1 MNKSDKIKQK
11 LARMLVSAPKLSL
24 ALALILCAFL
34 CAFAPKL
41 AIDASTQT
49 LLLENDKDLELWR
62 DITKRYEIPNTLVI
76 AYTPNSDLLSQ
87 NSISTLAALSKD
99 LAQIKGVKSVFSMLD
114 APLLLSSGLKFSDLL
129 GTIPTLK
136 DSNASKEAIK
146 AEFLSSPFYKNS
158 LVSSDF
164 KTTALLLTLEP
175 NPGYNEFIASITELE
190 NTLKNAENNATAKTL
205 LKEQRAAF
213 KAYRDEL
220 RIAEHEQI
228 AQIRQ
233 VIAKYNQNSQTRIP
247 HQDEFSNSQNGIP
260 HQDEF
265 SNSQT
270 RIPYQAPSSQLFLGG
285 INMIADDMIAF
296 VRSDLATYGLATLLL
311 CSLCLFVY
319 YLQLR
324 YVFLAI
330 FICLVCVGVASGL
343 FGLLGFEIT
352 VISSNYIALQLIIT
366 LSVVIHLI
374 NSYREFFRKK
384 SSFSQKAIVYL
395 ALKERMSPCFF
406 AIFTTIIGFISLVF
420 SDIRPIIS
428 LGVMMSASITLSLIL
443 SFWLFGSIMS
453 LLSKKSVNT
462 AFERYFSL
470 TTLCAKI
477 ALNLRARKVVFA
489 ISALGLCVGLWGIS
503 KLSVENSFIG
513 YFKESTDI
521 YKGME
526 LIDNKLG
533 GTVPLDIIISFKK
546 DKKEPRNSSLDD
558 EFADEFASS
567 DAAQYWFN
575 ERRMSVLKSVNEYLK
590 NKEFIGSVSSLA
602 DLLEVGKELNEGR
615 ELDALALALIYSSL
629 SGERRE
635 LILTPFVSIENDEL
649 HFSVR
654 TLDSDPR
661 LKRAEFLRTLQNELN
676 ELVGENADVKIS
688 GAMKLYTNML
698 DSLFGSQINSLGFV
712 LLAFFVTFWL
722 IFASLRLAIIAIC
735 INILPLICVLGA
747 MGLAGLSLD
756 IMSITIGSISLGI
769 GVDSAIHYIYR
780 YKRELAHFKDSKKA
794 IIASHASIG
803 YALYYTSF
811 AVFIGFGVMISSNFW
826 PTIYFG
832 ALTDLVMFFMLA
844 SSLILL
850 PSLLLSQS
858 AYPANEKNKAK
869 TTNAV

>member
-34 CAFAPKL
+34 CAFVPKL

-62 DITKRYEIPNTLVI
+62 DITKRYKIPNTLVI
-76 AYTPNSDLLSQ
+76 AYTPNSDLLSES
-87 NSISTLAALSKD
+87 SISTLVALSKD

-175 NPGYNEFIASITELE
+175 NPGYNEFITSITALE
-190 NTLKNAENNATAKTL
+190 NTLKNSENNATAKTL

-228 AQIRQ
+228 TQIRQ
-233 VIAKYNQNSQTRIP
+233 VIAKYNQNSQSRIP
-247 HQDEFSNSQNGIP
+247 HQAS
-260 HQDEF
+260 
-265 SNSQT
+265 
-270 RIPYQAPSSQLFLGG
+270 SSQLFLGG

-428 LGVMMSASITLSLIL
+428 LGLMMSASITLSLIF

-513 YFKESTDI
+513 YFKENTDI

-629 SGERRE
+629 SGEGRE

-676 ELVGENADVKIS
+676 ELVGKDAEVKIS

-712 LLAFFVTFWL
+712 LLAFFATFWL

>member
-62 DITKRYEIPNTLVI
+62 DITKRYKIPNTLVI
-76 AYTPNSDLLSQ
+76 AYTPNSDLLSES
-87 NSISTLAALSKD
+87 SISTLAALSKD

-175 NPGYNEFIASITELE
+175 NPGYNEFIASITALE

-233 VIAKYNQNSQTRIP
+233 VIAKYNQNSQSRIP
-247 HQDEFSNSQNGIP
+247 HQAS
-260 HQDEF
+260 
-265 SNSQT
+265 
-270 RIPYQAPSSQLFLGG
+270 SSQLFLGG

-428 LGVMMSASITLSLIL
+428 LGVMMSASITLSLIF

-513 YFKESTDI
+513 YFKENTDI

-676 ELVGENADVKIS
+676 ELVGENAQVKIS

-698 DSLFGSQINSLGFV
+698 DSLFDSQINSLGFV
-712 LLAFFVTFWL
+712 LLAFFATFWL

>member
-34 CAFAPKL
+34 CAFVPKL

-76 AYTPNSDLLSQ
+76 AYTPNSDLLSES
-87 NSISTLAALSKD
+87 SISTLAALSKD

-175 NPGYNEFIASITELE
+175 NPGYNEFIASITALE
-190 NTLKNAENNATAKTL
+190 NTLKNAQNNATAKTL

-228 AQIRQ
+228 TQIRQ
-233 VIAKYNQNSQTRIP
+233 VIAKYNQNSQSRIP

-260 HQDEF
+260 YQDKA
-265 SNSQT
+265 S
-270 RIPYQAPSSQLFLGG
+270 SSQLFLGG

-428 LGVMMSASITLSLIL
+428 LGVMMSASITLSLIF

-513 YFKESTDI
+513 YFKENTDI

-676 ELVGENADVKIS
+676 ELVGENAQVKIS

-698 DSLFGSQINSLGFV
+698 DSLFSSQINSLGFV
-712 LLAFFVTFWL
+712 LLAFFATFWL

>member
-34 CAFAPKL
+34 CAFVPKL

-62 DITKRYEIPNTLVI
+62 DITKRYKIPNTLVI
-76 AYTPNSDLLSQ
+76 AYTPNSDLLSES
-87 NSISTLAALSKD
+87 SISTLAALSKD

-175 NPGYNEFIASITELE
+175 NPGYNEFIASITALE
-190 NTLKNAENNATAKTL
+190 NTLKNAQNNATAKTL

-228 AQIRQ
+228 TQIRQ
-233 VIAKYNQNSQTRIP
+233 VIAKYNQNSQSRIP
-247 HQDEFSNSQNGIP
+247 HQAS
-260 HQDEF
+260 
-265 SNSQT
+265 
-270 RIPYQAPSSQLFLGG
+270 SSQLFLGG

-296 VRSDLATYGLATLLL
+296 VRSDLATYGLAILLL

-428 LGVMMSASITLSLIL
+428 LGVMMSASITLSLIF

-513 YFKESTDI
+513 YFKENTDI

-629 SGERRE
+629 SGEGRE

-676 ELVGENADVKIS
+676 ELVGENAQVKIS

-698 DSLFGSQINSLGFV
+698 DSLFSSQINSLGFV
-712 LLAFFVTFWL
+712 LLAFFATFWL

>member
-34 CAFAPKL
+34 SAFVPKL

-62 DITKRYEIPNTLVI
+62 DITKRYKIPNTLVI
-76 AYTPNSDLLSQ
+76 AYTPNSDLLSES
-87 NSISTLAALSKD
+87 SISTLAALSKD

-175 NPGYNEFIASITELE
+175 NPGYNEFITSITALE
-190 NTLKNAENNATAKTL
+190 NTLKNAQNNATAKTM

-220 RIAEHEQI
+220 RVAEHEQI
-228 AQIRQ
+228 TQIRQ
-233 VIAKYNQNSQTRIP
+233 VIAKYNQNSQSRIP
-247 HQDEFSNSQNGIP
+247 H
-260 HQDEF
+260 
-265 SNSQT
+265 
-270 RIPYQAPSSQLFLGG
+270 QAPSSQLFLGG

-428 LGVMMSASITLSLIL
+428 LGLMMSASITLSLIF

-513 YFKESTDI
+513 YFKENTDI

-629 SGERRE
+629 SGEGRE

-661 LKRAEFLRTLQNELN
+661 
-676 ELVGENADVKIS
+676 
-688 GAMKLYTNML
+688 
-698 DSLFGSQINSLGFV
+698 
-712 LLAFFVTFWL
+712 
-722 IFASLRLAIIAIC
+722 
-735 INILPLICVLGA
+735 
-747 MGLAGLSLD
+747 
-756 IMSITIGSISLGI
+756 
-769 GVDSAIHYIYR
+769 
-780 YKRELAHFKDSKKA
+780 
-794 IIASHASIG
+794 
-803 YALYYTSF
+803 
-811 AVFIGFGVMISSNFW
+811 
-826 PTIYFG
+826 
-832 ALTDLVMFFMLA
+832 
-844 SSLILL
+844 
-850 PSLLLSQS
+850 
-858 AYPANEKNKAK
+858 
-869 TTNAV
+869 

>member
-34 CAFAPKL
+34 CAFVPKL

-62 DITKRYEIPNTLVI
+62 DITKRYKIPNTLVI

-87 NSISTLAALSKD
+87 NCISTLEALSKD

-146 AEFLSSPFYKNS
+146 AEFLNSPFYKNS

-175 NPGYNEFIASITELE
+175 NSRYNEFIASITALE
-190 NTLKNAENNATAKTL
+190 NTLKNSENNATAKTL

-220 RIAEHEQI
+220 RVAEHDQI
-228 AQIRQ
+228 TQIRQ
-233 VIAKYNQNSQTRIP
+233 VIAKYNQNL
-247 HQDEFSNSQNGIP
+247 
-260 HQDEF
+260 
-265 SNSQT
+265 QT
-270 RIPYQAPSSQLFLGG
+270 RIPYQDEFPSSQLFLGG

-428 LGVMMSASITLSLIL
+428 LGVMMSASITLSLIF

-513 YFKESTDI
+513 YFKENTDI

-567 DAAQYWFN
+567 DAAKYWFN

-676 ELVGENADVKIS
+676 ELVKGDAQVKIS

-712 LLAFFVTFWL
+712 LLAFFATFWL

>member
-76 AYTPNSDLLSQ
+76 AYTPNSDLLSES
-87 NSISTLAALSKD
+87 SISTLAALSKD

-175 NPGYNEFIASITELE
+175 NPGYNEFITSITALE
-190 NTLKNAENNATAKTL
+190 NTLKNSENNATAKTL

-233 VIAKYNQNSQTRIP
+233 VIAKYNQNSQSRIP

-260 HQDEF
+260 YQDEF
-265 SNSQT
+265 
-270 RIPYQAPSSQLFLGG
+270 PSSQLFLGG

-428 LGVMMSASITLSLIL
+428 LGVMMSASITLSLIF

-513 YFKESTDI
+513 YFKENTDI

-676 ELVGENADVKIS
+676 ELVGENAQVKIS

-698 DSLFGSQINSLGFV
+698 DSLFSSQINSLGFV
-712 LLAFFVTFWL
+712 LLAFFATFWL

-858 AYPANEKNKAK
+858 AYPANEQNKAK
-869 TTNAV
+869 TINAV

>member
-34 CAFAPKL
+34 SAFVPKL

-62 DITKRYEIPNTLVI
+62 DITKRYKIPNTLVI
-76 AYTPNSDLLSQ
+76 AYTPNSDLLSES
-87 NSISTLAALSKD
+87 SISTLAALSKD

-175 NPGYNEFIASITELE
+175 NPGYNEFIASITALE
-190 NTLKNAENNATAKTL
+190 NTLKTAENNATAKTL

-228 AQIRQ
+228 TQIRQ
-233 VIAKYNQNSQTRIP
+233 VIAKYNQNSQSRIP
-247 HQDEFSNSQNGIP
+247 HQAS
-260 HQDEF
+260 
-265 SNSQT
+265 
-270 RIPYQAPSSQLFLGG
+270 SSQLFLGG

-428 LGVMMSASITLSLIL
+428 LGVMMSASITLSLIF

-513 YFKESTDI
+513 YFKENTDI

-629 SGERRE
+629 SGEGRE

-676 ELVGENADVKIS
+676 ELIGENAQVKIS

-712 LLAFFVTFWL
+712 LLAFFATFWL

-858 AYPANEKNKAK
+858 AYPANEQNKAK
-869 TTNAV
+869 TINAV

>member
-62 DITKRYEIPNTLVI
+62 DITKRYKIPNTLVI
-76 AYTPNSDLLSQ
+76 AYTPNSDLLSES
-87 NSISTLAALSKD
+87 SISTLAALSKD

-175 NPGYNEFIASITELE
+175 NSKYNEFIASITALE
-190 NTLKNAENNATAKTL
+190 NTLKTAENNATAKTL

-228 AQIRQ
+228 TQIRQ
-233 VIAKYNQNSQTRIP
+233 VIAKYNQNSQSRIP
-247 HQDEFSNSQNGIP
+247 HQAS
-260 HQDEF
+260 
-265 SNSQT
+265 
-270 RIPYQAPSSQLFLGG
+270 SSQLFLGG

-428 LGVMMSASITLSLIL
+428 LGLMMSASITLSLIF

-513 YFKESTDI
+513 YFKENTDI

-676 ELVGENADVKIS
+676 ELVGENAQVKIS

-698 DSLFGSQINSLGFV
+698 DSLFSSQINSLGFV
-712 LLAFFVTFWL
+712 LLAFFATFWL

>member
-34 CAFAPKL
+34 CAFVPKL

-62 DITKRYEIPNTLVI
+62 DITKRYKIPNTLVI
-76 AYTPNSDLLSQ
+76 AYTPNSDLLSES
-87 NSISTLAALSKD
+87 SISTLAALSKD

-175 NPGYNEFIASITELE
+175 NSRYNEFIASITALE

-228 AQIRQ
+228 TQIRQ
-233 VIAKYNQNSQTRIP
+233 VIAKYNQNSQSRIP
-247 HQDEFSNSQNGIP
+247 HQAS
-260 HQDEF
+260 
-265 SNSQT
+265 
-270 RIPYQAPSSQLFLGG
+270 SSQLFLGG

-428 LGVMMSASITLSLIL
+428 LGLMMSASIMLSLIF

-513 YFKESTDI
+513 YFKENTDI

-676 ELVGENADVKIS
+676 ELVGKDAEVKIS

-712 LLAFFVTFWL
+712 LLAFFATFWL

>member
-62 DITKRYEIPNTLVI
+62 DITKRYKIPNTLVI
-76 AYTPNSDLLSQ
+76 AYTPNSDLLSES
-87 NSISTLAALSKD
+87 SISTLAALSKD

-175 NPGYNEFIASITELE
+175 NSRYNEFIASITALE

-228 AQIRQ
+228 TQIRQ
-233 VIAKYNQNSQTRIP
+233 VIAKYNQNSQSRIP
-247 HQDEFSNSQNGIP
+247 HQAS
-260 HQDEF
+260 
-265 SNSQT
+265 
-270 RIPYQAPSSQLFLGG
+270 SSQLFLGG

-428 LGVMMSASITLSLIL
+428 LGVMMSASITLSLIF

-513 YFKESTDI
+513 YFKENTDI

-676 ELVGENADVKIS
+676 ELVGKDAEVKIS

-698 DSLFGSQINSLGFV
+698 SSLFSSQINSLGFV

-858 AYPANEKNKAK
+858 AYPANEQNKAK

>member
-34 CAFAPKL
+34 CAFVPKL

-62 DITKRYEIPNTLVI
+62 DITKRYKIPNTLVI
-76 AYTPNSDLLSQ
+76 AYTPNSDLLSES
-87 NSISTLAALSKD
+87 SISTLAALSKD

-175 NPGYNEFIASITELE
+175 NSRYNEFIASITALE
-190 NTLKNAENNATAKTL
+190 NTLKTAENNATAKTL

-220 RIAEHEQI
+220 RVAEHEQI
-228 AQIRQ
+228 TQIRQ

-247 HQDEFSNSQNGIP
+247 YQDEFSNSQNGIP
-260 HQDEF
+260 YQDKA
-265 SNSQT
+265 S
-270 RIPYQAPSSQLFLGG
+270 SSQLFLGG

-330 FICLVCVGVASGL
+330 FICLVCVGAASGL

-428 LGVMMSASITLSLIL
+428 LGVMMSASITLSLIF

-513 YFKESTDI
+513 YFKENTDI

-661 LKRAEFLRTLQNELN
+661 LKRAEFLRTLQSELN
-676 ELVGENADVKIS
+676 ELVGKDAQVKIS

-698 DSLFGSQINSLGFV
+698 DSLFSSQINSLGFV
-712 LLAFFVTFWL
+712 LLAFFATFWL

-858 AYPANEKNKAK
+858 AYPANEQNKAK

>member
-34 CAFAPKL
+34 CAFVPKL

-62 DITKRYEIPNTLVI
+62 DITKRYKIPNTLVI
-76 AYTPNSDLLSQ
+76 AYTPNSDLLSES
-87 NSISTLAALSKD
+87 SISTLAALSKD

-175 NPGYNEFIASITELE
+175 NSRYNEFIASITALE
-190 NTLKNAENNATAKTL
+190 NTLKNTENNATAKTL

-220 RIAEHEQI
+220 RVAEHDQI

-233 VIAKYNQNSQTRIP
+233 VIAKYNQNSQSRIP
-247 HQDEFSNSQNGIP
+247 HQAS
-260 HQDEF
+260 
-265 SNSQT
+265 
-270 RIPYQAPSSQLFLGG
+270 SSQLFLGG

-296 VRSDLATYGLATLLL
+296 VRSDLATYGLAILLL

-428 LGVMMSASITLSLIL
+428 LGVMMSASITLSLIF

-489 ISALGLCVGLWGIS
+489 ISALGLCAGLWGIS

-513 YFKESTDI
+513 YFKENTDI

-676 ELVGENADVKIS
+676 ELVGKDAEVKIS

-712 LLAFFVTFWL
+712 LLAFFATFWL

-858 AYPANEKNKAK
+858 AYLANEKNKAK

>member
-34 CAFAPKL
+34 CAFVPKL

-62 DITKRYEIPNTLVI
+62 DITKRYKIPNTLVI
-76 AYTPNSDLLSQ
+76 AYTPNSDLLSES
-87 NSISTLAALSKD
+87 SISTLAALSKD

-175 NPGYNEFIASITELE
+175 NPGYNEFIASITALE
-190 NTLKNAENNATAKTL
+190 NTLKNAQNNATAKTL

-220 RIAEHEQI
+220 RVAEHEQI
-228 AQIRQ
+228 TQIRQ
-233 VIAKYNQNSQTRIP
+233 VIAKYNQNSQSRIP
-247 HQDEFSNSQNGIP
+247 HQAS
-260 HQDEF
+260 
-265 SNSQT
+265 
-270 RIPYQAPSSQLFLGG
+270 SSQLFLGG

-428 LGVMMSASITLSLIL
+428 LGVMMSASITLSLIF

-513 YFKESTDI
+513 YFKENTDI

-676 ELVGENADVKIS
+676 ELVGENAQVKIS

-698 DSLFGSQINSLGFV
+698 DSLFSSQINSLGFV
-712 LLAFFVTFWL
+712 LLAFFATFWL

-858 AYPANEKNKAK
+858 AYPANEQNKAK

>member
-34 CAFAPKL
+34 CAFVPKL

-62 DITKRYEIPNTLVI
+62 DITKRYKIPNTLVI
-76 AYTPNSDLLSQ
+76 AYTPNSDLLSES
-87 NSISTLAALSKD
+87 SISTLAALSKD

-146 AEFLSSPFYKNS
+146 AEFLNSPFYKNS

-175 NPGYNEFIASITELE
+175 NSKYNEFIASITALE
-190 NTLKNAENNATAKTL
+190 NTLKNSENNATAKTL

-220 RIAEHEQI
+220 RAAEHEQI

-247 HQDEFSNSQNGIP
+247 YQDEFSNSQNGIP
-260 HQDEF
+260 YQDKA
-265 SNSQT
+265 S
-270 RIPYQAPSSQLFLGG
+270 SSQLFLGG

-330 FICLVCVGVASGL
+330 FICLVCVGAASGL

-428 LGVMMSASITLSLIL
+428 LGVMMSASITLSLIF

-513 YFKESTDI
+513 YFKENTDI

-676 ELVGENADVKIS
+676 ELVGENAQVKIS

-698 DSLFGSQINSLGFV
+698 SSLFSSQINSLGFV
-712 LLAFFVTFWL
+712 LLAFFATFWL

-858 AYPANEKNKAK
+858 AYPANEQNKAK
-869 TTNAV
+869 TINAV

>member
-87 NSISTLAALSKD
+87 SSISTLAALSKD

-146 AEFLSSPFYKNS
+146 AEFLNSPFYKNS

-175 NPGYNEFIASITELE
+175 NPRYDEFIASITALE
-190 NTLKNAENNATAKTL
+190 NTLKNAQNNATAKTL

-247 HQDEFSNSQNGIP
+247 Y
-260 HQDEF
+260 QDEF

-270 RIPYQAPSSQLFLGG
+270 RIPHQTSSSQLFLGG

-330 FICLVCVGVASGL
+330 FICLVCVGVTSGL

-428 LGVMMSASITLSLIL
+428 LGVMMSASITLSLIF

-513 YFKESTDI
+513 YFKENTDI

-661 LKRAEFLRTLQNELN
+661 LKRAEFLRTLQSELN
-676 ELVGENADVKIS
+676 ELVGKDAEVKIS
-688 GAMKLYTNML
+688 GAMKLYANML
-698 DSLFGSQINSLGFV
+698 DSLFSSQINSLGFV

-858 AYPANEKNKAK
+858 VYPANEQNKAK

>member
-34 CAFAPKL
+34 CAFVPKL

-62 DITKRYEIPNTLVI
+62 DITKRYKIPNTLVI
-76 AYTPNSDLLSQ
+76 AYTPNSDLLSES
-87 NSISTLAALSKD
+87 SISTLAALSKD

-114 APLLLSSGLKFSDLL
+114 APLLLSSGLKFPDLL

-136 DSNASKEAIK
+136 DSNASKEVIK

-175 NPGYNEFIASITELE
+175 NPGYNEFIASITALE
-190 NTLKNAENNATAKTL
+190 NTLKNAQNNSTAKTL

-228 AQIRQ
+228 TQIRQ
-233 VIAKYNQNSQTRIP
+233 VIAKYNQNSQSRIP
-247 HQDEFSNSQNGIP
+247 HQAS
-260 HQDEF
+260 
-265 SNSQT
+265 
-270 RIPYQAPSSQLFLGG
+270 SSQLFLGG

-428 LGVMMSASITLSLIL
+428 LGVMMSASITLSLIF

-513 YFKESTDI
+513 YFKENTDI

-676 ELVGENADVKIS
+676 ELVGENAQVKIS

-698 DSLFGSQINSLGFV
+698 DSLFSSQINSLGFV
-712 LLAFFVTFWL
+712 LLAFFATFWL

-858 AYPANEKNKAK
+858 AYPANEQNKAK
-869 TTNAV
+869 TINAV

>member
-34 CAFAPKL
+34 CAFVPKL

-62 DITKRYEIPNTLVI
+62 DITKRYKIPNTLVI

-87 NSISTLAALSKD
+87 SSISTLAALSKD

-129 GTIPTLK
+129 GTIPTPK

-175 NPGYNEFIASITELE
+175 NSRYNEFIASITALE
-190 NTLKNAENNATAKTL
+190 NTLKTAENNATAKTM

-220 RIAEHEQI
+220 RVAEHEQI

-247 HQDEFSNSQNGIP
+247 YQDEFSNSQNGIP
-260 HQDEF
+260 YQDEF

-270 RIPYQAPSSQLFLGG
+270 RIPHQAPSSQLFLGG

-384 SSFSQKAIVYL
+384 SFFSQKAIVYL

-470 TTLCAKI
+470 TSLCAKI

-513 YFKESTDI
+513 YFKENTDI

-676 ELVGENADVKIS
+676 ELVGKDAQVKIS

-712 LLAFFVTFWL
+712 LLAFFATFWL

-858 AYPANEKNKAK
+858 AYPANEQNKVK

>member
-24 ALALILCAFL
+24 TLALILCAFL
-34 CAFAPKL
+34 SAFVPKL

-62 DITKRYEIPNTLVI
+62 DITKRYKIPNTLVI
-76 AYTPNSDLLSQ
+76 AYTPNSDLLSES
-87 NSISTLAALSKD
+87 SISTLAALSKD

-175 NPGYNEFIASITELE
+175 NPGYNEFITSITALE
-190 NTLKNAENNATAKTL
+190 NTLKNAQNYATAKTL

-220 RIAEHEQI
+220 RVAEHEQI
-228 AQIRQ
+228 TQIRQ
-233 VIAKYNQNSQTRIP
+233 VIAKYNQNSQSRIP
-247 HQDEFSNSQNGIP
+247 HQAS
-260 HQDEF
+260 
-265 SNSQT
+265 
-270 RIPYQAPSSQLFLGG
+270 SSQLFLGG

-428 LGVMMSASITLSLIL
+428 LGLMMSASITLSLIF

-470 TTLCAKI
+470 TSLCAKI

-513 YFKESTDI
+513 YFKENTDI

-629 SGERRE
+629 SGEGRE

-676 ELVGENADVKIS
+676 ELVGENAQVKIS

-698 DSLFGSQINSLGFV
+698 GSLFGSQINSLGFV
-712 LLAFFVTFWL
+712 LLAFFATFWL

-858 AYPANEKNKAK
+858 AYPANEQNKAK
-869 TTNAV
+869 TINAV

>member
-34 CAFAPKL
+34 CAFVPKL

-62 DITKRYEIPNTLVI
+62 DITKRYKIPNTLVI
-76 AYTPNSDLLSQ
+76 AYTPNSDLLSES
-87 NSISTLAALSKD
+87 SISTLAALSKD

-129 GTIPTLK
+129 GIIPTLK

-175 NPGYNEFIASITELE
+175 NPGYNEFIASITALE

-220 RIAEHEQI
+220 RIAEHDQI
-228 AQIRQ
+228 TQIRQ

-247 HQDEFSNSQNGIP
+247 YQDEFL
-260 HQDEF
+260 
-265 SNSQT
+265 NSQT
-270 RIPYQAPSSQLFLGG
+270 RIPYQASSSQLFLGG

-330 FICLVCVGVASGL
+330 FICLVCVGAASGL

-428 LGVMMSASITLSLIL
+428 LGVMMSASITLSLIF

-513 YFKESTDI
+513 YFKENTDI

-661 LKRAEFLRTLQNELN
+661 LKRAEFLRTLQIELN
-676 ELVGENADVKIS
+676 ELVKGDAQVKIS

-698 DSLFGSQINSLGFV
+698 GSLFSSQINSLGFV
-712 LLAFFVTFWL
+712 LLAFFATFWL
-722 IFASLRLAIIAIC
+722 IFASFRLAIIAIC

-858 AYPANEKNKAK
+858 AYPANEQNKAK

>member
-34 CAFAPKL
+34 CAFVPKL

-62 DITKRYEIPNTLVI
+62 DITKRYKIPNTLVI
-76 AYTPNSDLLSQ
+76 AYTPNSDLLSES
-87 NSISTLAALSKD
+87 SISTLAALSKD

-146 AEFLSSPFYKNS
+146 AEFLNSPFYKNS

-175 NPGYNEFIASITELE
+175 NSRYNEFIASITALE
-190 NTLKNAENNATAKTL
+190 NTLKTAENNATAKTL

-233 VIAKYNQNSQTRIP
+233 
-247 HQDEFSNSQNGIP
+247 DEF
-260 HQDEF
+260 
-265 SNSQT
+265 
-270 RIPYQAPSSQLFLGG
+270 PSSQLFLGG

-428 LGVMMSASITLSLIL
+428 LGVMMSASITLSLIF

-513 YFKESTDI
+513 YFKENTDI

-676 ELVGENADVKIS
+676 ELVGKDAEVKIS

-698 DSLFGSQINSLGFV
+698 DSLFSSQINSLGFV
-712 LLAFFVTFWL
+712 LLAFFATFWL

>member
-34 CAFAPKL
+34 CAFVPKL

-62 DITKRYEIPNTLVI
+62 DITKRYKIPNTLVI
-76 AYTPNSDLLSQ
+76 AYTPNSDLLSES
-87 NSISTLAALSKD
+87 SISTLAALSKD

-175 NPGYNEFIASITELE
+175 NSRYNEFIASITALE
-190 NTLKNAENNATAKTL
+190 NTLKTAENNATAKTL
-205 LKEQRAAF
+205 LKEQKAAF

-220 RIAEHEQI
+220 RVAEHDQI

-233 VIAKYNQNSQTRIP
+233 VIAKYNQNSQSRIP

-260 HQDEF
+260 YQDKA
-265 SNSQT
+265 S
-270 RIPYQAPSSQLFLGG
+270 SSQLFLGG

-428 LGVMMSASITLSLIL
+428 LGLMMSASITLSLIF

-513 YFKESTDI
+513 YFKENTDI

-676 ELVGENADVKIS
+676 ELVGKDAEVKIS

-698 DSLFGSQINSLGFV
+698 DSLFSSQINSLGFV
-712 LLAFFVTFWL
+712 LLAFFATFWL

-858 AYPANEKNKAK
+858 AYPANEQNKAK

>member
-34 CAFAPKL
+34 CAFVPKL

-62 DITKRYEIPNTLVI
+62 DITQRYKIPNTLVI

-87 NSISTLAALSKD
+87 SSISTLAALSKD

-175 NPGYNEFIASITELE
+175 NPGYNEFITSITALE
-190 NTLKNAENNATAKTL
+190 NTLKNSENNATAKTL

-228 AQIRQ
+228 TQIRQ
-233 VIAKYNQNSQTRIP
+233 VIAKYNQNSQSRIP
-247 HQDEFSNSQNGIP
+247 HQAS
-260 HQDEF
+260 
-265 SNSQT
+265 
-270 RIPYQAPSSQLFLGG
+270 SSQLFLGG

-428 LGVMMSASITLSLIL
+428 LGLMMSASITLSLIF

-453 LLSKKSVNT
+453 LLSKKSINT

-513 YFKESTDI
+513 YFKENTDI

-629 SGERRE
+629 SGEGRE

-661 LKRAEFLRTLQNELN
+661 LKRAEFLRTLQSELN
-676 ELVGENADVKIS
+676 ELVGKDAQVKIS

-712 LLAFFVTFWL
+712 LLAFFATFWL

>member
-34 CAFAPKL
+34 CAFVPKL
-41 AIDASTQT
+41 AIDASSQT

-62 DITKRYEIPNTLVI
+62 DITKRYKIPNTLVI
-76 AYTPNSDLLSQ
+76 AYTPNSDLLSES
-87 NSISTLAALSKD
+87 SISTLAALSKD

-114 APLLLSSGLKFSDLL
+114 APLFLSSGLKFSDLL

-175 NPGYNEFIASITELE
+175 NPGYNEFIASITALE
-190 NTLKNAENNATAKTL
+190 NTLKNAQNNATAKTL

-220 RIAEHEQI
+220 RVAEHEQI

-233 VIAKYNQNSQTRIP
+233 VIAKYNQNSQSRIP
-247 HQDEFSNSQNGIP
+247 HQAS
-260 HQDEF
+260 
-265 SNSQT
+265 
-270 RIPYQAPSSQLFLGG
+270 SSQLFLGG

-428 LGVMMSASITLSLIL
+428 LGVMMSASITLSLIF

-513 YFKESTDI
+513 YFKENTDI

-676 ELVGENADVKIS
+676 ELVGKDAQVKIS

-698 DSLFGSQINSLGFV
+698 DSLFDSQINSLGFV
-712 LLAFFVTFWL
+712 LLAFFATFWL

>member
-34 CAFAPKL
+34 CAFVPKL

-62 DITKRYEIPNTLVI
+62 DITKRYKIPNTLVI
-76 AYTPNSDLLSQ
+76 AYTPNSDLLSES
-87 NSISTLAALSKD
+87 SISTLVALSKD

-175 NPGYNEFIASITELE
+175 NPGYNEFIASITALE
-190 NTLKNAENNATAKTL
+190 NTLKNAQNNATAKTL

-220 RIAEHEQI
+220 RIAEHGQI

-233 VIAKYNQNSQTRIP
+233 VIAKYNQNSQSRIP
-247 HQDEFSNSQNGIP
+247 HQAS
-260 HQDEF
+260 
-265 SNSQT
+265 
-270 RIPYQAPSSQLFLGG
+270 SSQLFLGG

-296 VRSDLATYGLATLLL
+296 VRSDLATYGLAILLL

-428 LGVMMSASITLSLIL
+428 LGLMMSASITLSLIF

-513 YFKESTDI
+513 YFKENTDI

-575 ERRMSVLKSVNEYLK
+575 ERRMRVLKSVNEYLK

-629 SGERRE
+629 SGEGRE

-661 LKRAEFLRTLQNELN
+661 LKRAEFLRSLQNELN
-676 ELVGENADVKIS
+676 ELVGKDAEVKIS

-698 DSLFGSQINSLGFV
+698 DSLFSSQINSLGFV
-712 LLAFFVTFWL
+712 LLAFFATFWL

>member
-87 NSISTLAALSKD
+87 SSISTLAALSKD

-175 NPGYNEFIASITELE
+175 NSRYNEFIASITALE

-205 LKEQRAAF
+205 LKEQKAAF

-247 HQDEFSNSQNGIP
+247 
-260 HQDEF
+260 
-265 SNSQT
+265 
-270 RIPYQAPSSQLFLGG
+270 YQASSSQLFLGG

-330 FICLVCVGVASGL
+330 FICLVCVGAASGL

-428 LGVMMSASITLSLIL
+428 LGVMMSASITLSLIF

-513 YFKESTDI
+513 YFKENTDI

-858 AYPANEKNKAK
+858 VALTNGQNKAK

>member
-87 NSISTLAALSKD
+87 SSISTLAALSKD

-146 AEFLSSPFYKNS
+146 AEFLNSPFYKNS

-175 NPGYNEFIASITELE
+175 NSRYNEFIASITALE
-190 NTLKNAENNATAKTL
+190 NTLKTAENNATAKTL

-247 HQDEFSNSQNGIP
+247 
-260 HQDEF
+260 
-265 SNSQT
+265 
-270 RIPYQAPSSQLFLGG
+270 YQASSSQLFLGG

-330 FICLVCVGVASGL
+330 FICLVCVGAASGL

-513 YFKESTDI
+513 YFKENTDI

-676 ELVGENADVKIS
+676 ELVGENAQVKIS

-698 DSLFGSQINSLGFV
+698 DSLFSSQINSLGFV

-858 AYPANEKNKAK
+858 AYPANEQNKAK

>member
-34 CAFAPKL
+34 SAFVPKL

-62 DITKRYEIPNTLVI
+62 DITKRYKIPNTLVI
-76 AYTPNSDLLSQ
+76 AYTPNSDLLSES
-87 NSISTLAALSKD
+87 SISTLAALSKD

-175 NPGYNEFIASITELE
+175 NPRYDEFIASITALE
-190 NTLKNAENNATAKTL
+190 NTLKNAQNNATAKTL

-228 AQIRQ
+228 TQIRQ

-247 HQDEFSNSQNGIP
+247 YQDEFSNSQNGIP
-260 HQDEF
+260 YQDKA
-265 SNSQT
+265 S
-270 RIPYQAPSSQLFLGG
+270 SSQLFLGG

-428 LGVMMSASITLSLIL
+428 LGLMMSASITLSLIF

-513 YFKESTDI
+513 YFKENTDI

-676 ELVGENADVKIS
+676 ELVGKDAQVKIS

-698 DSLFGSQINSLGFV
+698 DSLFDSQINSLGFV
-712 LLAFFVTFWL
+712 LLAFFATFWL

>member
-34 CAFAPKL
+34 CAFVPKL

-62 DITKRYEIPNTLVI
+62 DITKRYKIPNTLVI
-76 AYTPNSDLLSQ
+76 AYTPNSDLLSES
-87 NSISTLAALSKD
+87 SISTLAALSKD

-175 NPGYNEFIASITELE
+175 NSRYNEFIASITALE
-190 NTLKNAENNATAKTL
+190 NTLKNAQNNATAKTL

-220 RIAEHEQI
+220 RVAEHEQI
-228 AQIRQ
+228 TQIRQ
-233 VIAKYNQNSQTRIP
+233 VIAKYNQNSQSRIP
-247 HQDEFSNSQNGIP
+247 HQAS
-260 HQDEF
+260 
-265 SNSQT
+265 
-270 RIPYQAPSSQLFLGG
+270 SSQLFLGG

-428 LGVMMSASITLSLIL
+428 LGVMMSASITLSLIF

-513 YFKESTDI
+513 YFKENTDI

-629 SGERRE
+629 SGEGRE

-676 ELVGENADVKIS
+676 ELVGENAQVKIS

-698 DSLFGSQINSLGFV
+698 DSLFSSQINSLGFV
-712 LLAFFVTFWL
+712 LLAFFATFWL

>member
-34 CAFAPKL
+34 CAFVPKL

-62 DITKRYEIPNTLVI
+62 DITKRYKIPNTLVI
-76 AYTPNSDLLSQ
+76 AYTPNSDLLSES
-87 NSISTLAALSKD
+87 SISTLAALSKD

-175 NPGYNEFIASITELE
+175 NSRYNEFIASITALE
-190 NTLKNAENNATAKTL
+190 NTLKTAQNNATAKTL
-205 LKEQRAAF
+205 LKEQRASF

-220 RIAEHEQI
+220 RVAEHEQI
-228 AQIRQ
+228 TQIRQ

-260 HQDEF
+260 YQDEF
-265 SNSQT
+265 
-270 RIPYQAPSSQLFLGG
+270 PSSQLFLGG

-428 LGVMMSASITLSLIL
+428 LGVMMSASITLSLIF

-513 YFKESTDI
+513 YFKENTDI
-521 YKGME
+521 YKGMK

-676 ELVGENADVKIS
+676 ELVGENAQVKIS

-712 LLAFFVTFWL
+712 LLAFFATFWL

>member
-34 CAFAPKL
+34 SAFVPKL

-62 DITKRYEIPNTLVI
+62 DITKRYKIPNTLVI
-76 AYTPNSDLLSQ
+76 AYTPNSDLLSES
-87 NSISTLAALSKD
+87 SISTLAALSKD

-175 NPGYNEFIASITELE
+175 NPRYDEFIASITALE
-190 NTLKNAENNATAKTL
+190 NTLKNAQNNATAKTL

-220 RIAEHEQI
+220 RIAEHDQI
-228 AQIRQ
+228 TQIRQ
-233 VIAKYNQNSQTRIP
+233 VITKYNQNSQSRIP
-247 HQDEFSNSQNGIP
+247 HQAS
-260 HQDEF
+260 
-265 SNSQT
+265 
-270 RIPYQAPSSQLFLGG
+270 SSQLFLGG

-428 LGVMMSASITLSLIL
+428 LGVMMSASITLSLIF

-513 YFKESTDI
+513 YFKENTDI

-629 SGERRE
+629 SGEGRE

-676 ELVGENADVKIS
+676 ELVGKDAQVKIS

-698 DSLFGSQINSLGFV
+698 DSLFSSQINSLGFV
-712 LLAFFVTFWL
+712 LLAFFATFWL

>member
-11 LARMLVSAPKLSL
+11 LAKMLVSAPKLSL

-34 CAFAPKL
+34 CAFVPKL

-62 DITKRYEIPNTLVI
+62 DITKRYKIPNTLVI

-87 NSISTLAALSKD
+87 SSISTLAALSKD

-175 NPGYNEFIASITELE
+175 NSGYNEFIASITELE

-228 AQIRQ
+228 TQIRQ
-233 VIAKYNQNSQTRIP
+233 VIAKYNQNSQSRIP
-247 HQDEFSNSQNGIP
+247 DQNS
-260 HQDEF
+260 
-265 SNSQT
+265 
-270 RIPYQAPSSQLFLGG
+270 SSQLFLGG

-296 VRSDLATYGLATLLL
+296 VRSDLVTYGLATLLL

-406 AIFTTIIGFISLVF
+406 AIFTTIIGFVSLVF

-428 LGVMMSASITLSLIL
+428 LGLMMSASIALSLIF

-489 ISALGLCVGLWGIS
+489 LSALGLCVGLWGIS

-513 YFKESTDI
+513 YFKKNTDI

-567 DAAQYWFN
+567 DASQYWFN

-629 SGERRE
+629 NGERRE

-661 LKRAEFLRTLQNELN
+661 LKRAEFLSTLQSELN
-676 ELVGENADVKIS
+676 ELVGENAQVKIS

-698 DSLFGSQINSLGFV
+698 DSLFSSQINSLGFV
-712 LLAFFVTFWL
+712 LLAFFATFWL

-858 AYPANEKNKAK
+858 AALTNEQNKAK

>member
-34 CAFAPKL
+34 SAFAPKL

-76 AYTPNSDLLSQ
+76 AYTPNSDLLSES
-87 NSISTLAALSKD
+87 SISTLAALSKD

-175 NPGYNEFIASITELE
+175 NSRYDEFIASITALE

-247 HQDEFSNSQNGIP
+247 HQAS
-260 HQDEF
+260 
-265 SNSQT
+265 
-270 RIPYQAPSSQLFLGG
+270 SSQLFLGG

-428 LGVMMSASITLSLIL
+428 LGVMMSASITLSLIF

-513 YFKESTDI
+513 YFKENTDI

-676 ELVGENADVKIS
+676 KLVGKDAEVKIS

-698 DSLFGSQINSLGFV
+698 DSLFSSQINSLGFV
-712 LLAFFVTFWL
+712 LLAFFATFWL

-858 AYPANEKNKAK
+858 AYPANEQNKAK

>member
-34 CAFAPKL
+34 CAFVPKL

-62 DITKRYEIPNTLVI
+62 DITKRYKIPNTLVI
-76 AYTPNSDLLSQ
+76 AYTPNSDLLSES
-87 NSISTLAALSKD
+87 SISTLAALSKD

-175 NPGYNEFIASITELE
+175 NSKYDEFIASITALE

-228 AQIRQ
+228 TQIRQ
-233 VIAKYNQNSQTRIP
+233 VIAKYNQNSQSRIP
-247 HQDEFSNSQNGIP
+247 HQAS
-260 HQDEF
+260 
-265 SNSQT
+265 
-270 RIPYQAPSSQLFLGG
+270 SSQLFLGG

-428 LGVMMSASITLSLIL
+428 LGLMMSASIMLSLIF

-489 ISALGLCVGLWGIS
+489 ISVLGLCVGLWGIS

-513 YFKESTDI
+513 YFKENTDI
-521 YKGME
+521 YKGMK

-676 ELVGENADVKIS
+676 ELVGKDAEVKIS

-698 DSLFGSQINSLGFV
+698 DSLFSSQINSLGFV
-712 LLAFFVTFWL
+712 LLAFFATFWL

>member
-62 DITKRYEIPNTLVI
+62 DITKRYKIPNTLVI
-76 AYTPNSDLLSQ
+76 AYTPNSDLLSES
-87 NSISTLAALSKD
+87 SISTLAALSKD

-175 NPGYNEFIASITELE
+175 NPGYNEFIASITALE
-190 NTLKNAENNATAKTL
+190 NKLKNAENNATAKTL

-220 RIAEHEQI
+220 RVAEHEQI
-228 AQIRQ
+228 TQIRQ
-233 VIAKYNQNSQTRIP
+233 VIAKYNQNSQSRIP
-247 HQDEFSNSQNGIP
+247 HQAS
-260 HQDEF
+260 
-265 SNSQT
+265 
-270 RIPYQAPSSQLFLGG
+270 SSQLFLGG

-428 LGVMMSASITLSLIL
+428 LGVMMSASITLSLIF

-513 YFKESTDI
+513 YFKENTDI

-676 ELVGENADVKIS
+676 ELVGENAQVKIS

-698 DSLFGSQINSLGFV
+698 DSLFSSQINSLGFV
-712 LLAFFVTFWL
+712 LLAFFATFWL

>member
-62 DITKRYEIPNTLVI
+62 DITKRYKIPNTLVI
-76 AYTPNSDLLSQ
+76 AYTPNSDLLSES
-87 NSISTLAALSKD
+87 SISTLAALSKD

-175 NPGYNEFIASITELE
+175 NPGYNEFIASITALE
-190 NTLKNAENNATAKTL
+190 NTLKNAQNNATAKTL

-220 RIAEHEQI
+220 RVAEHEQI
-228 AQIRQ
+228 TQIRQ
-233 VIAKYNQNSQTRIP
+233 VIAKYNQNSQSRIP
-247 HQDEFSNSQNGIP
+247 H
-260 HQDEF
+260 
-265 SNSQT
+265 
-270 RIPYQAPSSQLFLGG
+270 QAPSSQLFLGG

-374 NSYREFFRKK
+374 NSYREFLRKK

-428 LGVMMSASITLSLIL
+428 LGVMMSASITLSLIF

-513 YFKESTDI
+513 YFKENTDI

-661 LKRAEFLRTLQNELN
+661 LKRAEFLRTLQSELN
-676 ELVGENADVKIS
+676 ELVGENAQVKIS
-688 GAMKLYTNML
+688 GAMKLYANML
-698 DSLFGSQINSLGFV
+698 DSLFSSQINSLGFV
-712 LLAFFVTFWL
+712 LLAFFATFWL

-858 AYPANEKNKAK
+858 AYPANEQNKAK

>member
-62 DITKRYEIPNTLVI
+62 DITKRYKIPNTLVI
-76 AYTPNSDLLSQ
+76 AYTPNSDLLSES
-87 NSISTLAALSKD
+87 SISTLEALSKD

-175 NPGYNEFIASITELE
+175 NSRYNEFIASITALE
-190 NTLKNAENNATAKTL
+190 NTLKTAENNATAKTL
-205 LKEQRAAF
+205 LKEQRATF

-233 VIAKYNQNSQTRIP
+233 VIAKYNQNSQ
-247 HQDEFSNSQNGIP
+247 S
-260 HQDEF
+260 
-265 SNSQT
+265 
-270 RIPYQAPSSQLFLGG
+270 RIPYQASSSQLFLGG

-428 LGVMMSASITLSLIL
+428 LGVMMSASISLSLIL

-513 YFKESTDI
+513 YFKENTDI

-649 HFSVR
+649 HLSVR

-661 LKRAEFLRTLQNELN
+661 LKRAEFLRTLQSELN
-676 ELVGENADVKIS
+676 ELVGKDADVKIS

-698 DSLFGSQINSLGFV
+698 SSLFSSQINSLGFV
-712 LLAFFVTFWL
+712 LLAFFATFWL

-858 AYPANEKNKAK
+858 AYPANEQNKAK

>member
-76 AYTPNSDLLSQ
+76 AYTPNSDLLSES
-87 NSISTLAALSKD
+87 SISTLAALSKD

-129 GTIPTLK
+129 GIIPTLK

-220 RIAEHEQI
+220 RVAEHEQI
-228 AQIRQ
+228 TQIRQ
-233 VIAKYNQNSQTRIP
+233 VIAKYNQNSQTR
-247 HQDEFSNSQNGIP
+247 IP

-513 YFKESTDI
+513 YFKENTDI

-629 SGERRE
+629 SGEGRE

-661 LKRAEFLRTLQNELN
+661 LKRAEFLRTLQSELN
-676 ELVGENADVKIS
+676 ELVGKDAEVKIS

-698 DSLFGSQINSLGFV
+698 SSLFSSQINSLGFV
-712 LLAFFVTFWL
+712 LLAFFATFWL

-869 TTNAV
+869 TINAV

>member
-34 CAFAPKL
+34 CAFVPKL

-62 DITKRYEIPNTLVI
+62 DITKRYKIPNTLVI
-76 AYTPNSDLLSQ
+76 AYTPNSDLLSES
-87 NSISTLAALSKD
+87 SISTLAALSKD

-175 NPGYNEFIASITELE
+175 NPGYNEFIASITALE
-190 NTLKNAENNATAKTL
+190 NTLKNAQNNATAKTL

-228 AQIRQ
+228 TQIRQ
-233 VIAKYNQNSQTRIP
+233 VIAKYNQNSQSRIP
-247 HQDEFSNSQNGIP
+247 HQAS
-260 HQDEF
+260 
-265 SNSQT
+265 
-270 RIPYQAPSSQLFLGG
+270 SSQLFLGG

-296 VRSDLATYGLATLLL
+296 VRSDLVTYGLATLLL

-428 LGVMMSASITLSLIL
+428 LGLMMSASITLSLIF

-513 YFKESTDI
+513 YFKENTDI

-676 ELVGENADVKIS
+676 ELVGENAQVKIS

-712 LLAFFVTFWL
+712 LLAFFATFWL